1 MALDTVIVTGGA
13 GYIGS
18 HTLIELMERTP
29 YRVVAMDN
37 HVNSSPRAYERVESI
52 IGREV
57 PAMRVDLCDREA
69 ALRAIASIGGVVG
82 IIHFAA
88 FKSVPES
95 VSDPGLYYRNNIG
108 SLLNVLEA
116 VRECKV
122 PRFIFSSSCS
132 VFGNIAALPV
142 SEDSPLGEPE
152 SPYAHTKQVGERI
165 VAAHMRVMPG
175 TRAISLRY
183 FNPVG
188 AHISGRLGED
198 PINPPTNLVPVI
210 TRTAIGR
217 LPEVVVHGGDYST
230 RDGSCIRDYVHV
242 SDIASAHVKALD
254 YAGSREA
261 AGHSIFNLGTGAG
274 VSVLEAI
281 HAFEEVTGQRLNY
294 RIGPRR
300 EGDVAAIYSDTSKAA
315 RLLDWQAERGLKE
328 MMASAWAWERHL
340 RDERRV

>member
-29 YRVVAMDN
+29 YRVVSMDN
-37 HVNSSPRAYERVESI
+37 HANSSPRAYERVESI
-52 IGREV
+52 TGRKV
-57 PAMRVDLCDREA
+57 PSMNVDLCDREA
-69 ALRAIASIGGVVG
+69 TLRAIASIEGVIGV
-82 IIHFAA
+82 IHFAA

-116 VRECKV
+116 VRESKV

-142 SEDSPLGEPE
+142 SEETPLGEPE

-188 AHISGRLGED
+188 AHASGHLGED

-210 TRTAIGR
+210 TRAAIGR
-217 LPEVVVHGGDYST
+217 LPEVVVHGGDYDT

-261 AGHSIFNLGTGAG
+261 EGHSIFNLGTGSG
-274 VSVLEAI
+274 VSVLEAV

-294 RIGPRR
+294 RVGPRR
-300 EGDVAAIYSDTSKAA
+300 EGDVAAIYSDTTKAA
-315 RLLDWQAERGLKE
+315 RMLGWKAERGLKE
-328 MMASAWAWERHL
+328 MMATAWAWEQHL
-340 RDERRV
+340 RDERGK